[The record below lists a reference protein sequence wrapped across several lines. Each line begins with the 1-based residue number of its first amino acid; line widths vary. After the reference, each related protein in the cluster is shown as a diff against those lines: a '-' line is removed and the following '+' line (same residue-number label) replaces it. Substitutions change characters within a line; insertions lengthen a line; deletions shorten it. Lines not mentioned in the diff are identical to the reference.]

1 MKVSPILLA
10 LTTIASTVSAFL
22 VPSTRNALTCSNI
35 GMIKQNNKNINIS
48 NKNTNKNNIGDD
60 DDDEDAIYV
69 ADFMSK
75 MTAEMDEE
83 DDDDYSSNDYDD
95 DDDDDDDEPTSKS
108 TFNKPNQPS
117 PSSSRWDKLT
127 PMAKSRL
134 QKEAVDKKLANN
146 RSESKADKRR
156 RT

>member
-1 MKVSPILLA
+1 
-10 LTTIASTVSAFL
+10 
-22 VPSTRNALTCSNI
+22 
-35 GMIKQNNKNINIS
+35 MIKQNNKNINIS

>member
-1 MKVSPILLA
+1 MKVSNILLA

-48 NKNTNKNNIGDD
+48 NKKTNTNNIGNEEDD

-75 MTAEMDEE
+75 MTTEMDEE
-83 DDDDYSSNDYDD
+83 SDDDYSNNDY
-95 DDDDDDDEPTSKS
+95 DDDDEPTSKS
-108 TFNKPNQPS
+108 TFNKPNQSS